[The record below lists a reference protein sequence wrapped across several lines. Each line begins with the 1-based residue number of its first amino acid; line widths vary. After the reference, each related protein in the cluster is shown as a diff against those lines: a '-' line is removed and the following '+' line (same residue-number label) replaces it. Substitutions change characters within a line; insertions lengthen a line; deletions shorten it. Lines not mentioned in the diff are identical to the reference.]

1 MKNNVI
7 YINFSYLYKKKK
19 FFTLIE
25 KLFNKNKKGVNPIP
39 NYKPREVIRIQDFDK
54 KRIL

>member
-19 FFTLIE
+19 FFALIE
-25 KLFNKNKKGVNPIP
+25 KLFNKNKNGVNPIP